1 MDKGL
6 YAAPQGSESW
16 LDKLNPEPELEIEI
30 EDPESVAIH
39 ADGLDVILE
48 PEEENAAD
56 FSANLVD
63 YIDDNILSSLAS
75 ELIED
80 YTADENSRKD
90 WITTYVDGLQLL
102 GLKLEDRTEPW
113 IGACN
118 VFHPLLTESLVKF

>member
-1 MDKGL
+1 MMDKGL
-6 YAAPQGSESW
+6 YQLPQAAPSTEAP
-16 LDKLNPEPELEIEI
+16 DLEIEI

-63 YIDDNILSSLAS
+63 YINDNILTSLAS

-118 VFHPLLTESLVKF
+118 VFHPLLTESLVSRDYH